1 MPLRSRSRRKSGIRK
16 PALIVLVLV
25 VLLSGWF
32 WQQNRTRHA
41 AGDDPAP
48 AATPA
53 ANAGNSQPLP
63 LPPLET
69 TRIGSQTDTAPAPA
83 PAPAASAQAGP
94 ALASFLPP
102 EAHATLR
109 LIAQG
114 GPFPH
119 SQDGSVFGNRE
130 RRLPSKPRGYYH
142 EYTVETPGLGHRGA
156 RRIITGGQPPDVY
169 YYTDDHYDSFRSF
182 QVAR

>member
-1 MPLRSRSRRKSGIRK
+1 MPLRSRSRRKSGVRK
-16 PALIVLVLV
+16 PALIALVLV

-32 WQQNRTRHA
+32 WQQNRTRH
-41 AGDDPAP
+41 
-48 AATPA
+48 TA
-53 ANAGNSQPLP
+53 ANDPVPATAPTSDTGNSRPLP

-69 TRIGSQTDTAPAPA
+69 TGNGSQTEAAP
-83 PAPAASAQAGP
+83 PAPAASSTVAESAP
-94 ALASFLPP
+94 AAFLPA

-130 RRLPSKPRGYYH
+130 NRLPSKPRGYYR

>member
-1 MPLRSRSRRKSGIRK
+1 MPLRSRSRRKSGVRK
-16 PALIVLVLV
+16 PALIALVLV

-32 WQQNRTRHA
+32 WQQNRTRHSVV
-41 AGDDPAP
+41 DDPAP
-48 AATPA
+48 TAAQA
-53 ANAGNSQPLP
+53 ADTGNSQPLP

-69 TRIGSQTDTAPAPA
+69 TGNGSQTVAAPPAPVA
-83 PAPAASAQAGP
+83 STVADPVLAA
-94 ALASFLPP
+94 FLPA

-130 RRLPSKPRGYYH
+130 SRLPSKPRGYYR

>member
-1 MPLRSRSRRKSGIRK
+1 MPLRSRSRRKSGVRK
-16 PALIVLVLV
+16 PALIALVLV

-41 AGDDPAP
+41 VVNGPAQATAP
-48 AATPA
+48 AAES
-53 ANAGNSQPLP
+53 GSSQPLP
-63 LPPLET
+63 LPPLEST
-69 TRIGSQTDTAPAPA
+69 SNGSQAGAAPAPVA
-83 PAPAASAQAGP
+83 SAPPAPA
-94 ALASFLPP
+94 LAAFLPP

-119 SQDGSVFGNRE
+119 NQDGSVFGNRE
-130 RRLPSKPRGYYH
+130 KRLPAKPRGYYH

-182 QVAR
+182 RVAR